1 MPRLQTL
8 LQRLPQLE
16 ITQPAFPPLEE
27 SRLFPKLPIELRRM
41 IIAFAAHEPR
51 KIMIGFESGV
61 QKEMYPI
68 LSYGAPLQQSTTPAI
83 LHVTAEFRREGLRYY
98 TQCES
103 NDALTLWKQLPY
115 SQDRLVPL
123 FYANFDVDRFELAGN
138 PSHMVSGTRFCNITA
153 SVLGRIKYLECH
165 CSFLTFV
172 CRDLKTSRQKR
183 MVIKFFKCM
192 SQLVEWNIFEAGRRN
207 MIKGSE
213 GSVLET
219 ARVAKKGKK
228 MVKRFRS
235 DLGDEAGH
243 SESLPTMNMK
253 LTWASYFVSSERDAH
268 PVECGSLGDMSDY

>member
-1 MPRLQTL
+1 MNVFIKHSTTQMPRLQTL

-27 SRLFPKLPIELRRM
+27 FRLFPKLPIELRRM

-103 NDALTLWKQLPY
+103 NDALTLWQQLPY
-115 SQDRLVPL
+115 S
-123 FYANFDVDRFELAGN
+123 
-138 PSHMVSGTRFCNITA
+138 
-153 SVLGRIKYLECH
+153 
-165 CSFLTFV
+165 
-172 CRDLKTSRQKR
+172 DLKTSRQKR

-219 ARVAKKGKK
+219 ARVAKKDRK

-243 SESLPTMNMK
+243 SESLPIMNMK

>member
-138 PSHMVSGTRFCNITA
+138 PSHMGPQDQPPEANGHK
-153 SVLGRIKYLECH
+153 VLQ
-165 CSFLTFV
+165 V
-172 CRDLKTSRQKR
+172 
-183 MVIKFFKCM
+183 
-192 SQLVEWNIFEAGRRN
+192 N